1 MPLGDIA
8 GEALGGVLRFI
19 GRLLFEV
26 VVEVLIQGTG
36 HVILRT
42 VRPKSEP
49 GETACTLVGL
59 VFWAT
64 VIVLGWFLYRQSIA
78 A

>member
-1 MPLGDIA
+1 MPIGDIA
-8 GEALGGVLRFI
+8 GEALGGVFRFV

-59 VFWAT
+59 LFWAT

>member
-8 GEALGGVLRFI
+8 GEALGGVFRFI
-19 GRLLFEV
+19 ARLLFEV
-26 VVEVLIQGTG
+26 VVEWLIQGAG

-49 GETACTLVGL
+49 GETASTLVGL
-59 VFWAT
+59 VFWAV

-78 A
+78 T

>member
-8 GEALGGVLRFI
+8 GEALGGVFRFI

-26 VVEVLIQGTG
+26 VVELLIQGAG

-49 GETACTLVGL
+49 SETACTLVGL

-64 VIVLGWFLYRQSIA
+64 VIVLGWLVYQQSIA

>member
-1 MPLGDIA
+1 MPIGDIA
-8 GEALGGVLRFI
+8 GEALGGVFRFV

-42 VRPKSEP
+42 VRSKSEP

-59 VFWAT
+59 LFWAT